1 LSLLGGARNLRHA
14 TGFVRVCLCNDGTH
28 VRIVI
33 FGLTLSSAW
42 ANGHATP
49 WRGMLRALAR
59 MGHQTTFF
67 EQDVPYYREHRDL
80 PQPEFCELVLY
91 DAWDGQRARS
101 AVQSADVAVV
111 TSYCPDGLAACK
123 VVLDTPGPLHVFY
136 DLDTPVTLGALDHD
150 GLAVPNGAHYLRA
163 ELIPDFDL
171 YLSFTGG
178 GILDELRDRWGARR
192 VAPLYGSVD
201 PEVHAPVRHPPEELR
216 CALGYLGTYA
226 ADRQA
231 GLEQL
236 LIEPARRRPDLR
248 FAVIGSLY
256 PDEIAWPANVA
267 RRWHLDPAEHA
278 AFYSASRLSLNV
290 TRASMAR
297 HGFAP
302 SGRLFEAAA
311 CGSPLLSDWWP
322 GLDAFF
328 QPGEEILVARST
340 EDALAALAL
349 SDAELKRIAQS
360 ARERTLEQHTGECRA
375 RELLAACEG
384 VFSPC

>member
-1 LSLLGGARNLRHA
+1 
-14 TGFVRVCLCNDGTH
+14 

-49 WRGMLRALAR
+49 WRGLLRALAR
-59 MGHQTTFF
+59 MGHPTTFF
-67 EQDVPYYREHRDL
+67 EKDVPYYREHRDL
-80 PQPEFCELVLY
+80 AEPDFCDLVLY
-91 DAWDGQRARS
+91 DALDRRRARS
-101 AVQSADVAVV
+101 AVQHADVAIV
-111 TSYCPDGLAACK
+111 TSYCPDGLAACE

-136 DLDTPVTLGALDHD
+136 DLDTPVTLAALDQY
-150 GLAVPNGAHYLRA
+150 GIAMPNGARYLRK
-163 ELIPDFDL
+163 EVIPEFDL

-178 GILDELRDRWGARR
+178 AVLDELRDHWGARR

-201 PEVHAPVRHPPEELR
+201 PDVHLPVAAPPEDLR

-226 ADRQA
+226 TDRQS

-248 FAVIGSLY
+248 FGVIGSLY
-256 PDEIAWPANVA
+256 PDEVVWPDNVA

-322 GLDAFF
+322 GLDTFF
-328 QPGEEILVARST
+328 QPGEEIVVARST
-340 EDALAALAL
+340 DEALNAL
-349 SDAELKRIAQS
+349 SLTSAELQRIARA
-360 ARERTLEQHTGECRA
+360 ARERTLQQHTGECRA
-375 RELLAACEG
+375 RELLAACEA
-384 VFSPC
+384 VFSPHRFARAESNFASLVADSRGSAC

>member
-1 LSLLGGARNLRHA
+1 MCNHG
-14 TGFVRVCLCNDGTH
+14 TDVRF
-28 VRIVI
+28 VI

-49 WRGMLRALAR
+49 WRGMLRGLAR
-59 MGHQTTFF
+59 MGHQVSFF
-67 EQDVPYYREHRDL
+67 EKDVPYYRDHRDL
-80 PQPEFCELVLY
+80 AQPDFCDLVLY
-91 DAWDGQRARS
+91 DGWDDERARR
-101 AVQSADVAVV
+101 AIQQSDVAIV
-111 TSYCPDGLAACK
+111 TSYCPDGIAACN

-136 DLDTPVTLGALDHD
+136 DLDTPVTLAALDQH
-150 GLAVPNGAHYLRA
+150 GLAVPNGAHYLRR
-163 ELIPDFDL
+163 ELIPEFDL

-178 GILDELRDRWGARR
+178 AILDELRHRWGARR

-201 PEVHAPVRHPPEELR
+201 PEVHAPVAHPPDDLR

-231 GLEQL
+231 GLDRL

-256 PDEIAWPANVA
+256 PEGIQWPGNVA

-278 AFYSASRLSLNV
+278 SFYSASRLSVNV

-322 GLDAFF
+322 GLGAFF
-328 QPGEEILVARST
+328 EPGQEILVAHST
-340 EDALAALAL
+340 DEALAALSL
-349 SDAELKRIAQS
+349 TDAELKQLAQA
-360 ARERTLEQHTGECRA
+360 ARERTLDQHTGECRA
-375 RELLAACEG
+375 RELLAHCQTAVATTC
-384 VFSPC
+384 

>member
-1 LSLLGGARNLRHA
+1 MRFA
-14 TGFVRVCLCNDGTH
+14 
-28 VRIVI
+28 I

-59 MGHQTTFF
+59 MGHHTTFF
-67 EQDVPYYREHRDL
+67 EKDVAYYREHRDL
-80 PQPEFCELVLY
+80 AEPDFCDLVLY
-91 DAWDGQRARS
+91 DTWDEPRARQ
-101 AVQSADVAVV
+101 AVRQADVAIV
-111 TSYCPDGLAACK
+111 TSYCPDGLAACE
-123 VVLDTPGPLHVFY
+123 VVLDTPGSLHVFY
-136 DLDTPVTLGALDHD
+136 DLDTPVTLAALDQH
-150 GLAVPNGAHYLRA
+150 GIAVPNGARYLRK
-163 ELIPDFDL
+163 ELIPEFDL

-178 GILDELRDRWGARR
+178 AVLDDLQERWGARR

-201 PEVHAPVRHPPEELR
+201 PEVHLPVADPPDHLG

-248 FAVIGSLY
+248 FSVIGSLY
-256 PDEIAWPANVA
+256 PSEIAWPDNVA
-267 RRWHLDPAEHA
+267 RRWHLDPAQHA

-311 CGSPLLSDWWP
+311 CGSPLVSDWWP

-340 EDALAALAL
+340 EEALATLAL
-349 SDAELKRIAQS
+349 SDAELQRIARA

-375 RELLAACEG
+375 RELLEACGAAMSSQLSAISTAESR
-384 VFSPC
+384 SPC

>member
-1 LSLLGGARNLRHA
+1 MLS
-14 TGFVRVCLCNDGTH
+14 
-28 VRIVI
+28 
-33 FGLTLSSAW
+33 
-42 ANGHATP
+42 
-49 WRGMLRALAR
+49 ALAR
-59 MGHQTTFF
+59 LGHNTTFF
-67 EQDVPYYREHRDL
+67 ERDVPYYREHRDL
-80 PQPEFCELVLY
+80 AQPDFCELVLY
-91 DAWDGQRARS
+91 DAWDTQAARR
-101 AVQSADVAVV
+101 AVQHADVAIV
-111 TSYCPDGLAACK
+111 TSYCPDGLAACE

-136 DLDTPVTLGALDHD
+136 DLDTPVTLAALDQH
-150 GLAVPNGAHYLRA
+150 GVAVPNGARYLRS
-163 ELIPDFDL
+163 EMVPEFDL

-178 GILDELRDRWGARR
+178 AVLDELRDRWGARR

-201 PEVHAPVRHPPEELR
+201 PDVHRPVVDPPEDLR

-231 GLEQL
+231 ALQKL
-236 LIEPARRRPDLR
+236 LVEPARRRPDLR
-248 FAVIGSLY
+248 FSVIGSLY
-256 PDEIAWPANVA
+256 PDDLEWPDNVV

-328 QPGEEILVARST
+328 EPGQEILLARSS
-340 EDALAALAL
+340 EDALNALSL
-349 SDAELKRIAQS
+349 SDAELEQIARA
-360 ARERTLEQHTGECRA
+360 ARERTLEQHTGACRA
-375 RELLAACEG
+375 RELLEACDR
-384 VFSPC
+384 VFSPHRFARAESNSVSLVPDTRGWAC

>member
-1 LSLLGGARNLRHA
+1 MR
-14 TGFVRVCLCNDGTH
+14 F
-28 VRIVI
+28 VI

-49 WRGMLRALAR
+49 WRGMLRALRR

-67 EQDVPYYREHRDL
+67 EKDVPYYRQHRDL
-80 PQPEFCELVLY
+80 AEPDFCELVLY
-91 DAWDGQRARS
+91 DTWDSRAARQ
-101 AVQSADVAVV
+101 AIQTADVAIV
-111 TSYCPDGLAACK
+111 TSYCPDGLAACEL
-123 VVLDTPGPLHVFY
+123 VLDTPGPLHVFY
-136 DLDTPVTLGALDHD
+136 DLDTPVTLAALDQH
-150 GLAVPNGAHYLRA
+150 GVAVPHGARYLRR
-163 ELIPDFDL
+163 ELIPEFDL

-178 GILDELRDRWGARR
+178 AVLDELRSRWGARQ

-201 PEVHAPVRHPPEELR
+201 PDVHLPGANPPEELR

-231 GLEQL
+231 GLERL
-236 LIEPARRRPDLR
+236 LLDPARRRPDLR
-248 FAVIGSLY
+248 FCVIGSLY
-256 PDEIAWPANVA
+256 PNEIVWPGNVL

-311 CGSPLLSDWWP
+311 CGSPILTDWWP

-328 QPGEEILVARST
+328 QPSEEILVASST
-340 EDALAALAL
+340 DEALAALAL
-349 SDAELKRIAQS
+349 SDAELARLAAA
-360 ARERTLEQHTGECRA
+360 ARERTLEQHTAACRA
-375 RELLAACEG
+375 RELLEACE
-384 VFSPC
+384 SPGRQSSVDGRQSTVGLRIQDC